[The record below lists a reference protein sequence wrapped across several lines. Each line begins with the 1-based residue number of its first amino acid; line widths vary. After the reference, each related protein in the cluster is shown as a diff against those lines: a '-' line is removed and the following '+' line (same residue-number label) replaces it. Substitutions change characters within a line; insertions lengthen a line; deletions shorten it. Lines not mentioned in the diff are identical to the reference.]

1 MKREK
6 REEEGRE
13 ERGGKN
19 WEVSINIDELGG
31 GLWRRTMGQL
41 GILLKNTE
49 IISFSSNI
57 MIHFIIHI

>member
-6 REEEGRE
+6 REEEGR
-13 ERGGKN
+13 GKKR
-19 WEVSINIDELGG
+19 EVSINIDELGG